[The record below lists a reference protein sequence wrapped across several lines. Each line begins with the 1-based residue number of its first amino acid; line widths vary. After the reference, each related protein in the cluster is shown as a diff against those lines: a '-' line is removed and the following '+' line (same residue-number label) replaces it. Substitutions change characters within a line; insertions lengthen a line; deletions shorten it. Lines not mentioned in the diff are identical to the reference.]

1 MMPIFLWS
9 TVLTHA
15 RHPVLAR
22 GRVKTPRAE
31 WVSAAPRGQRQ
42 HVGGSLELRHGL
54 LYFSVWR

>member
-22 GRVKTPRAE
+22 GRAKTPRG
-31 WVSAAPRGQRQ
+31 VVGDRAAGGQRQ
-42 HVGGSLELRHGL
+42 HIGGSFDDRHGL
-54 LYFSVWR
+54 LLQRL